1 MKKIKITYTIV
12 AAALLLTVACKN
24 NSHDTGSDATSSA
37 PSEAEY
43 GTPAQQRI
51 GGEGVENAQN
61 ASDSVNA
68 SNSGNNGT
76 GAQSQSGTNNTNNQ
90 NSPNSTMPA
99 SGTSSTH

>member
-51 GGEGVENAQN
+51 GGEGVENAQT

-68 SNSGNNGT
+68 ANSGNNSTGT
-76 GAQSQSGTNNTNNQ
+76 SQSGTNSTNNQ